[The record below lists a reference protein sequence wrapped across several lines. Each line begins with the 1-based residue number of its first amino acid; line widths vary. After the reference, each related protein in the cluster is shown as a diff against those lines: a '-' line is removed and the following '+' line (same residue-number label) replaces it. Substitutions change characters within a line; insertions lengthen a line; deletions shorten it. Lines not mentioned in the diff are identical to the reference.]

1 MGEWGGNNRYLQLAC
16 GTSERSGKE
25 FYTQEMSLQAGTGV
39 LSLHFSS
46 QNYACVFFFYF
57 YCYLNFQSDPGIN
70 SGQTIWGPPCVV
82 LWVSP
87 VGFFFSGGNIKD
99 KATNAD

>member
-1 MGEWGGNNRYLQLAC
+1 MGGRGGDNRYLQLAC

-46 QNYACVFFFYF
+46 QNYACGF
-57 YCYLNFQSDPGIN
+57 NFSIF
-70 SGQTIWGPPCVV
+70 TVI
-82 LWVSP
+82 
-87 VGFFFSGGNIKD
+87 
-99 KATNAD
+99 